1 MESSEWK
8 GVGIVGGMMD
18 EDQRKALKS
27 LLLKH
32 RKCVYANY
40 GAGDWGYACLCGE
53 RLRSNSHHALAEHQ
67 SEVVA
72 FWVDGE
78 VR

>member
-1 MESSEWK
+1 MN
-8 GVGIVGGMMD
+8 
-18 EDQRKALKS
+18 EDQKKALKS

-32 RKCVYANY
+32 RKCVHVNY

-72 FWVDGE
+72 FWIDEE
-78 VR
+78 VA

>member
-1 MESSEWK
+1 MNEEQ
-8 GVGIVGGMMD
+8 
-18 EDQRKALKS
+18 EKALKT

-32 RKCVYANY
+32 RKCVHVNY

-67 SEVVA
+67 ADELASWLEM
-72 FWVDGE
+72 
-78 VR
+78 RTP